1 MTKERIEAVPQA
13 QEWTLVRC
21 RDGMKPSEAPR
32 LVMQGDRNGSYI
44 VADGVR
50 IAARGLPGTRHAGTW
65 IPLQPGVTVRDS
77 ADGKELIVEFDGV
90 RAH

>member
-1 MTKERIEAVPQA
+1 M
-13 QEWTLVRC
+13 VRC
-21 RDGMKPSEAPR
+21 CEGMKRSEAPPR

-50 IAARGLPGTRHAGTW
+50 IAARGLPGTRHAGAW